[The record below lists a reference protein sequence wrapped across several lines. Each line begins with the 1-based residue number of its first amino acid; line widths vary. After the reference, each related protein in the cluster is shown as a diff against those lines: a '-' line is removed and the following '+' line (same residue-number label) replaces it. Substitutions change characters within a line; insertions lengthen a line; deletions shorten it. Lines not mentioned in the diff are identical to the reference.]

1 MSSSWANDHRVARQR
16 RGFTL
21 LEVLIATTLLLFILG
36 VSTQFMRRQ
45 SAGISQAAGRL
56 EAQQN
61 AYFGISTLERE
72 LRTAGIGVVDKQPM
86 LVEAGPM
93 AVVFNSNLISRV
105 KGDLAAVYVDVD
117 ADTDAVEAFRSSEK
131 IALPNSTVRYPDTTY
146 MAAGGVPTSA
156 ETIAFWLSR
165 DSTSSN
171 ANEYILW
178 RRVNAMKPRVV
189 SKGIIASATD
199 TVFQYF
205 KADTLGNLTAIPAAT
220 LPLYHSAMIHG
231 APNDTARAAM
241 IDSIRS
247 MRVRLTTVYHDPRTG
262 DATRRLERTI
272 RIMNA
277 GLNDRTTCGDAPL
290 GVLPSAVASTVNG
303 APQVTITW
311 SRSVDEV
318 SGERDVERY
327 ALYKR
332 YSASTTFSEPFA
344 SIPAGSAAYTFT
356 DTDVHSGDT
365 WVYGVTAIDCTPTSS
380 NIAMAAAVVIP

>member
-1 MSSSWANDHRVARQR
+1 MDAELEKLIESGKLSSKAAEKLDHLKPGTFCLHKSWGFGRVA
-16 RGFTL
+16 
-21 LEVLIATTLLLFILG
+21 EWNLLLNQIVIDF
-36 VSTQFMRRQ
+36 
-45 SAGISQAAGRL
+45 AGKKAHPMQLQYAA
-56 EAQQN
+56 
-61 AYFGISTLERE
+61 
-72 LRTAGIGVVDKQPM
+72 D
-86 LVEAGPM
+86 
-93 AVVFNSNLISRV
+93 
-105 KGDLAAVYVDVD
+105 
-117 ADTDAVEAFRSSEK
+117 
-131 IALPNSTVRYPDTTY
+131 
-146 MAAGGVPTSA
+146 
-156 ETIAFWLSR
+156 
-165 DSTSSN
+165 
-171 ANEYILW
+171 
-178 RRVNAMKPRVV
+178 
-189 SKGIIASATD
+189 
-199 TVFQYF
+199 
-205 KADTLGNLTAIPAAT
+205 NLTAIPAAT

-332 YSASTTFSEPFA
+332 YSASTTFSTSNSFSSSP
-344 SIPAGSAAYTFT
+344 
-356 DTDVHSGDT
+356 SGR
-365 WVYGVTAIDCTPTSS
+365 
-380 NIAMAAAVVIP
+380 